1 MAEDTEGAA
10 FVAYRKKRV
19 KRIKRIIIATIIFLL
34 LFPTILSVILMFK
47 ISSLEHQIEVLSD
60 NRQQQ
65 VQQKEQDIV
74 QAKEKKEIKE
84 TPEPARK
91 KVYLTFDDGPGK
103 QTKKILDVLKK
114 EKVKATFFVVG
125 KEGQYAKKLYRRIV
139 KEGHTLGMHS
149 YSHISDSI
157 YESKKSFTKDLE
169 QIYKQLYQITGQQ
182 PVFYRFPGG
191 SSTQSTSI
199 PIQTFTKVLQEKN
212 ITYIDWN
219 VISPDINTPTVSKR
233 DMVNSIVENV
243 SQFESSV
250 VLLYDSE
257 EHPLTVKALPDLIK
271 SLKDKNYELLPLDN
285 NTPLI
290 RHNR

>member
-1 MAEDTEGAA
+1 MTEDTEGAA
-10 FVAYRKKRV
+10 FAAYRKKRV
-19 KRIKRIIIATIIFLL
+19 KRIKRIIIATIIFFL
-34 LFPTILSVILMFK
+34 LFPTILSVIMMFK

-65 VQQKEQDIV
+65 VQQTEHDIV
-74 QAKEKKEIKE
+74 QAKEIKE

-157 YESKKSFTKDLE
+157 YESEKSFTKDLE
-169 QIYKQLYQITGQQ
+169 QIYEQLYQVTGQQ

-191 SSTQSTSI
+191 SSTQSSSI
-199 PIQTFTKVLQEKN
+199 PIQTFTKVLQERN

-219 VISPDINTPTVSKR
+219 VISPDINTPSVSKR
-233 DMVNSIVENV
+233 DMVNRIVDNV

-257 EHPLTVKALPDLIK
+257 EHPVTVKALPDLIK
-271 SLKDKNYELLPLDN
+271 SLKEKNYELLPLDN
-285 NTPLI
+285 DTPLI
-290 RHNR
+290 QHNR